1 MNQTQLYYLLIIV
14 LLYAATVQ
22 QEQQQQQQ
30 QQPHSHYSTT
40 MCLQCVNVIF
50 ISPKCSFTLV
60 LLALVAK
67 VCFRAH
73 WQKLDIMYTTR
84 AHCI

>member
-1 MNQTQLYYLLIIV
+1 MNPTQLYYLLIIV
-14 LLYAATVQ
+14 LLYAATVL
-22 QEQQQQQQ
+22 QQQQQQ

-73 WQKLDIMYTTR
+73 WQKLDIMCTTR